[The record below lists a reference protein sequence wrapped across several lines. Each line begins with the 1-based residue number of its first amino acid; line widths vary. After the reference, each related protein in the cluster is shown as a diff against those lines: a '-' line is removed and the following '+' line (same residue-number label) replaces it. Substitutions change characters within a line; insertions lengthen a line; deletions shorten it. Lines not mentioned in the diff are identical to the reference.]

1 MDMICV
7 RSSSINA
14 VGYNPDTNH
23 LYIKFNNNPKTYTF
37 YNLPFQIYNELRAA
51 ASKGRYYHRNIEGRY
66 KGCYLAISLFYQS
79 AVFVDYDQC
88 ANIFRLHWHLHYRW

>member
-1 MDMICV
+1 MFWKAVQELNKNCEPDAVLWIGWREQVDMIRV

-23 LYIKFNNNPKTYTF
+23 LYIKFNNNSKTYTF
-37 YNLPFQIYNELRAA
+37 YNVPFQIYNELMAA

-66 KGCYLAISLFYQS
+66 RG
-79 AVFVDYDQC
+79 
-88 ANIFRLHWHLHYRW
+88 